1 MHAKSFL
8 ECCSGGTCAKFRLYV
23 TVDTQSS
30 FDPTVTITEQS
41 TKSFDPVT
49 VVIEPIDAIA
59 FAAIAAFNAID
70 AVAIKAIF
78 TIDSVDTVDVP
89 TIDSFTRLDAGFD
102 DRRRK
107 HPVKRSRRSARNRWR
122 DADAAIDRPH

>member
-23 TVDTQSS
+23 TGDTQAS
-30 FDPTVTITEQS
+30 FDPTVT
-41 TKSFDPVT
+41 
-49 VVIEPIDAIA
+49 IEPIDAIA

-107 HPVKRSRRSARNRWR
+107 HPVTRSRRSARNRWW
-122 DADAAIDRPH
+122 DADAAIDRPR

>member
-1 MHAKSFL
+1 MHAKFFP
-8 ECCSGGTCAKFRLYV
+8 EYRAGGTYAKFRLYV

-49 VVIEPIDAIA
+49 VVIKPIDA
-59 FAAIAAFNAID
+59 FAAIATFNAID
-70 AVAIKAIF
+70 AIAIEAIF

-107 HPVKRSRRSARNRWR
+107 HPVTRSRRSARNRWW
-122 DADAAIDRPH
+122 DADAAIDRPR

>member
-1 MHAKSFL
+1 MHAKFFP
-8 ECCSGGTCAKFRLYV
+8 EYRAGGTYAKFRLYV
-23 TVDTQSS
+23 TVDTQPS
-30 FDPTVTITEQS
+30 FDPTITITEQS
-41 TKSFDPVT
+41 NKSFDPVT